1 MYPQSRV
8 INTMVSF
15 QRASHFP
22 LPKTVY
28 NSDSLVSCLAAGK
41 CHPFLLVGSLDG
53 SLWALNPLT
62 ELFSQR
68 SKVTLR
74 IRLFQHEH
82 RPKLLFPP
90 ESPAS
95 KRGVSRIVQGFAVEQ
110 NRNIHGEGKPGPKK
124 TSKAPKTMMDDDEDE
139 RAGPAE
145 GPKIALHESLTRI
158 TAMEWNPNDGYGC
171 WAAVAMGSGLV
182 RVMDLGLS

>member
-1 MYPQSRV
+1 M
-8 INTMVSF
+8 
-15 QRASHFP
+15 
-22 LPKTVY
+22 
-28 NSDSLVSCLAAGK
+28 
-41 CHPFLLVGSLDG
+41 
-53 SLWALNPLT
+53 
-62 ELFSQR
+62 
-68 SKVTLR
+68 
-74 IRLFQHEH
+74 
-82 RPKLLFPP
+82 
-90 ESPAS
+90 
-95 KRGVSRIVQGFAVEQ
+95 EQ